1 MACLRNVR
9 EQPSQGSPPGW
20 TRSDSIAPAPGA
32 YGRATNVDGSG
43 MMRTSPT
50 GPIPSTGCRESSM
63 DMAIIATVC
72 PIPVRSRDGSMA
84 ADAALP
90 RMMPPWSAYRNRT
103 RETCSAWARSTTALT
118 ASSSAA
124 PAEPAGT

>member
-1 MACLRNVR
+1 M
-9 EQPSQGSPPGW
+9 
-20 TRSDSIAPAPGA
+20 
-32 YGRATNVDGSG
+32 DGSG
-43 MMRTSPT
+43 RMRTSPT

-84 ADAALP
+84 DDAALP
-90 RMMPPWSAYRNRT
+90 RIMPPWSAYRNRA
-103 RETCSAWARSTTALT
+103 RETWPALARSMTALT

-124 PAEPAGT
+124 PADPAGT